1 MDQTPFFSDTD
12 DYLKPELGPSTIA
25 EPVSYQSLYILDT
38 LNPTP
43 PASPGDEVTVDHEG
57 PFDPFKDRSALAG
70 KDLAFGVLLKHHQS
84 WQQKGLAL
92 GNLLHSVCLAP
103 GEVTQVAIIDWTRR
117 TQGRSEEAV
126 KQGESVSSDIDQSRA
141 VNEVQQAVAEEAQAG
156 QSSISSSSSSSQ
168 SGFSGGS
175 LLFSVTAS
183 GSSSHSSALTA
194 QFSTGK
200 RDLAAES
207 SNRLNQ
213 RTAEKSQSLRSR
225 RSSVV
230 REVTESEAENMTTRV
245 LANYN
250 HRHTLNIEYFELL
263 QTYAITTRLDSWDRC
278 IFLPMQVLDFS
289 DINVVR
295 QQLPMLIGLF
305 QQYKDLEPR
314 IDELK
319 QLADPNFQPPES
331 TRQKQA
337 EAEYKRLQAELK
349 STQEALADQEQVV
362 ALLEELLR
370 NLNIHEPQAFKASNE
385 LAIKAL
391 KDMLP
396 HDKVSQTYLESLL
409 KVEDDKSDFDLQV
422 SSLQTI
428 HKERLEALHRDT
440 STLNDQV
447 EAERRKMGIYFVPI
461 QDFLVKHSLLLSQKI
476 WLQLDAYR
484 VYLLLQEIKLDGRAL
499 SSLVDP
505 TPVGLFGNYLAFR
518 WGFSGAEKADSDV
531 HPARM
536 SRETFEQ
543 TFVRPNNATV
553 EDSPEIAVPTSGVFA
568 EAVLGRS
575 NAAESIDES
584 KFWRWKEEPIPIL
597 PPKINPLN
605 SRDRA
610 KGMDLSPGDFAA
622 AIAQLR
628 SQPMADVSHIG
639 QILGALQK
647 NDMFR
652 NMAGLQEAAA
662 LAGQMAQISGDGATA
677 AGQRSAEIYGK
688 LLDTFEKVLDSE
700 AGQAMVADFMLP
712 GSGEALQAAKG
723 LEKTVTG
730 DKPVGKGKGNGL
742 DHELDHTPGPDS
754 MDSA

>member
-1 MDQTPFFSDTD
+1 MDKTSSFSDMD

-25 EPVSYQSLYILDT
+25 EPVTYQSLYILDT
-38 LNPTP
+38 LLPDTSAAQP
-43 PASPGDEVTVDHEG
+43 EGDVSIPQQG
-57 PFDPFKDRSALAG
+57 PFDPFAECGNQPEKNI
-70 KDLAFGVLLKHHQS
+70 AFGVLLKHHQS

-103 GEVTQVAIIDWTRR
+103 GEVTQVAIMDWTRR
-117 TQGRSEEAV
+117 TRGSSTQDT
-126 KQGESVSSDIDQSRA
+126 KQGELVSADIDQSRA
-141 VNEVQQAVAEEAQAG
+141 VNEVQKAVAEEAQAG
-156 QSSISSSSSSSQ
+156 QSKITSSSSSAQ
-168 SGFSGGS
+168 TGVSGGG

-183 GSSSHSSALTA
+183 GASSHSTALTA

-207 SNRLNQ
+207 SNQLNQ
-213 RTAEKSQSLRSR
+213 RTAETSQSLRSR

-230 REVTESEAENMTTRV
+230 KEVTESEAENMTTRV

-263 QTYAITTRLDSWDRC
+263 QTYAITTRLDAWDRC

-295 QQLPMLIGLF
+295 QQLPALIHLF
-305 QQYKDLEPR
+305 QQYPDLEPR
-314 IDELK
+314 IEELK
-319 QLADPNFQPPES
+319 ALADPDFKAPQS
-331 TRQKQA
+331 TKQKLA
-337 EAEYKRLQAELK
+337 EQEYARLQQELAA
-349 STQEALADQEQVV
+349 TQTAFDNRDTIVKEVHLLEQTLNIVDDTAFKKAATQAITTLGRLLADEPV
-362 ALLEELLR
+362 A
-370 NLNIHEPQAFKASNE
+370 QS
-385 LAIKAL
+385 
-391 KDMLP
+391 
-396 HDKVSQTYLESLL
+396 YLETIKTVLPN
-409 KVEDDKSDFDLQV
+409 KGDFDSTVQNFRD
-422 SSLQTI
+422 LQTEQAGNLRQQV
-428 HKERLEALHRDT
+428 KELTRK
-440 STLNDQV
+440 V
-447 EAERRKMGIYFVPI
+447 EAERKKMGIFFVPI
-461 QDFLVKHSLLLSQKI
+461 QDFLIKHSLILSQKI
-476 WLQLDAYR
+476 WLQLDTYR
-484 VYLLLQEIKLDGRAL
+484 IYLLLQGIKLDGRAL

-505 TPVGLFGNYLAFR
+505 SPVGLFGNYLAFR
-518 WGFSGAEKADSDV
+518 WGFTDTESDDAK

-536 SRETFEQ
+536 SRTTFMK
-543 TFVRPNNATV
+543 TFISPSESAASP
-553 EDSPEIAVPTSGVFA
+553 DSPEIAVPTSGVFA

-575 NAAESIDES
+575 NAAETIDET

-610 KGMDLSPGDFAA
+610 KGMDLTPGDFAA

-628 SQPMADVSHIG
+628 SQPVGDISHIG

-652 NMAGLQEAAA
+652 NMAGLQEAAT

-688 LLDTFEKVLDSE
+688 ILKTFEDVLDSE

-723 LEKTVTG
+723 LEKSVTG
-730 DKPVGKGKGNGL
+730 GKGSGNGR
-742 DHELDHTPGPDS
+742 DHELDQTPSPGH
-754 MDSA
+754 MDGSAT